1 MKQLFLATAVALACG
16 TALAQTPSTPT
27 NPASPSRAVEQ
38 NAVPTSPKAAA
49 AADSKADAR
58 KSANPGAD
66 GTMVKQTPVTG
77 EVPAGSK
84 TAANKGEM
92 NADTRKAGDSSDMK
106 MVMDT
111 NGDGMIS
118 RKEYDAYHA
127 GMWKGMKTNKGM
139 VSQADMQTRLKQGLG
154 GM

>member
-16 TALAQTPSTPT
+16 TALAQTPS
-27 NPASPSRAVEQ
+27 SPSKAVEQ
-38 NAVPTSPKAAA
+38 MAVPISPKTAAA
-49 AADSKADAR
+49 AEAGVDAR
-58 KSANPGAD
+58 KSAKPGAD

-77 EVPAGSK
+77 EVPTGSK
-84 TAANKGEM
+84 TAAGKAEM
-92 NADTRKAGDSSDMK
+92 NVEKRDMAA
-106 MVMDT
+106 MDT

-127 GMWKGMKTNKGM
+127 NMWKKMTLKNGMAM
-139 VSQADMQTRLKQGLG
+139 QADVQMMLKQGLG